1 MLLWGV
7 VEVWQLQFH
16 KVQEEIN
23 KKKKEKKKRKK
34 KKVGVRA
41 VKSGSGRRTL

>member
-23 KKKKEKKKRKK
+23 KKKK
-34 KKVGVRA
+34 VGVRA
-41 VKSGSGRRTL
+41 IKSGSRTL

>member
-23 KKKKEKKKRKK
+23 KKKS
-34 KKVGVRA
+34 GVRA
-41 VKSGSGRRTL
+41 VKSGSKTL